1 MNSWF
6 LLAAVLSP
14 FLGGFGL
21 LVHPART
28 RRGRDTYVFWLCLAN
43 SLLVG
48 ALLIFR
54 PGPVTLLSFGGQIS
68 LTLHLDGL
76 SFVFAAIL
84 AILWPITNLYA
95 FEYMIHLEGEN
106 RFFAFFT
113 MTYGVVLGIAFA
125 ANTFTLYLFYE
136 LLTLCTLPLV
146 MHELEGTARYAGKKY
161 LLYSMAGAALA
172 FLSMVVLYQFGSL
185 DYRAGGSLDPDL
197 ASGRHTLVL
206 IGFVLG
212 FFGFGVKAAVWPLH
226 GWLPTAGVA
235 PTPVTALLHAVA
247 VVNAGVFAILRL
259 IYYSYGADFVR
270 GSWAQDLVMAF
281 TIVTLLFGSLFA
293 WRMPHLKRR
302 LAYSTV
308 GNLSYILFAAS
319 LMSTGG
325 LTAAL
330 AHMTVHSVLKIT
342 LFFCAGSILCQHHHK
357 GYIWQYEGL
366 GRKMPVTC
374 AAFALASVG
383 LMGVPPLPGFFSK
396 WMIAE
401 RAALTGNPLAWLGAF
416 ALVVSAFL
424 TGLYLIQVLIVL
436 YFPTRQADLS
446 GVEEVT
452 EAGWPIRT
460 ALILLCVLAVCMG
473 LFFTDLSRLLSL
485 CAGGLL

>member
-1 MNSWF
+1 
-6 LLAAVLSP
+6 
-14 FLGGFGL
+14 
-21 LVHPART
+21 
-28 RRGRDTYVFWLCLAN
+28 
-43 SLLVG
+43 
-48 ALLIFR
+48 
-54 PGPVTLLSFGGQIS
+54 
-68 LTLHLDGL
+68 
-76 SFVFAAIL
+76 
-84 AILWPITNLYA
+84 
-95 FEYMIHLEGEN
+95 
-106 RFFAFFT
+106 
-113 MTYGVVLGIAFA
+113 
-125 ANTFTLYLFYE
+125 
-136 LLTLCTLPLV
+136 
-146 MHELEGTARYAGKKY
+146 
-161 LLYSMAGAALA
+161 
-172 FLSMVVLYQFGSL
+172 
-185 DYRAGGSLDPDL
+185 
-197 ASGRHTLVL
+197 
-206 IGFVLG
+206 
-212 FFGFGVKAAVWPLH
+212 
-226 GWLPTAGVA
+226 
-235 PTPVTALLHAVA
+235 
-247 VVNAGVFAILRL
+247 
-259 IYYSYGADFVR
+259 
-270 GSWAQDLVMAF
+270 MAF
-281 TIVTLLFGSLFA
+281 TIVTLLFGSLSA

-308 GNLSYILFAAS
+308 SNLSYILFAAS
-319 LMSTGG
+319 LMSAGG

>member
-1 MNSWF
+1 MSSWF
-6 LLAAVLSP
+6 LLLAILLP

-21 LVHPART
+21 LVRPART
-28 RRGRDTYVFWLCLAN
+28 RRGRDSYVFWLCLAN

-48 ALLIFR
+48 ALLVFR
-54 PGPVTLLSFGGQIS
+54 PEPLTLFSFGRHMS
-68 LTLHLDGL
+68 LALHLDGL

-84 AILWPITNLYA
+84 AVLWPITNLYA
-95 FEYMIHLEGEN
+95 FEYMSHMEGEN

-113 MTYGVVLGIAFA
+113 MTYGVVLGISFA

-146 MHELEGTARYAGKKY
+146 MHEMEGTARYAGKKY
-161 LLYSMAGAALA
+161 ILYSMAGAAMA
-172 FLSMVVLYQFGSL
+172 FLSMAVLYRFGSL
-185 DYRAGGSLDPDL
+185 DYSAGGSLDGSL
-197 ASGRHTLVL
+197 AAGHENLVL
-206 IGFVLG
+206 AGFVLG

-247 VVNAGVFAILRL
+247 VVNSGVFAILRL

-270 GSWAQDLVMAF
+270 GTWAQNLMMAF
-281 TIVTLLFGSLFA
+281 TIVTLLFGSISA
-293 WRMPHLKRR
+293 WRVPHLKRR

-308 GNLSYILFAAS
+308 ANLSYILFAAS
-319 LMSTGG
+319 LMNTGG

-330 AHMTVHSVLKIT
+330 AHMMVHSVTKIT
-342 LFFCAGSILCQHHHK
+342 LFFCAGSILCQYHHK

-366 GRKMPVTC
+366 GKKMPVTC
-374 AAFALASVG
+374 AAFALASVSM
-383 LMGVPPLPGFFSK
+383 MGVPPLPSFFSK

-416 ALVVSAFL
+416 ALVISAFL
-424 TGLYLIQVLIVL
+424 TGLYLVQVLIVF
-436 YFPTRQADLS
+436 YFPPRQADLAE
-446 GVEEVT
+446 VEEVT
-452 EAGWPIRT
+452 EAGWPIKIS
-460 ALILLCVLAVCMG
+460 LILLCLLAVGMG
-473 LFFTDLSRLLSL
+473 LLFTDLSRLLSL